1 MEIDRKKLSPMM
13 QQYLAIK
20 EEYKDCII
28 LYRLGDFYEMFFE
41 DAVTASKFLDLTLTG
56 RDCGLPER
64 APMCGVPFHAVDTYV
79 SKLIDGGFKVA
90 ICEQMCSPEESTTK
104 IVPREITRVITP
116 GTLIEE
122 NILDESKN
130 NYLVSICK
138 NGANYGVS
146 WCDISTGELNLSE
159 ISGERA
165 FDKTVDFI
173 ASISPS
179 EIIADDETAEKSLT
193 LPIVQGGNLPKFQ
206 KYFKWA
212 FDYTDAEKLIC
223 KQLNV
228 ITLEGYGC
236 SDKKSAICATG
247 ALLEYVYDTQ
257 KRALSH
263 INSLNYHTFSS
274 FLVLDNNAQR
284 TLELTETMRDRRK
297 KGSLLS
303 VLDQTCTAMGARNL
317 HQWVSQPLHNSAQ
330 INDRLNAVDEL
341 VEQDALRL
349 QIKELLSP
357 MRDLERLAGKI
368 AYGTINPKDCISIKT
383 TLALLPQVKQALKS
397 AKSQLLKDINLGINS
412 LDELYSL
419 LDKAIDDDAPALTKD
434 GGYIK
439 KGFSSELDEYRD
451 AKNNGAKIIAAIE
464 SAEKESTGIKTLK
477 TGYNRVFGYYIE
489 VTKSF
494 LELVPYRY
502 ERKQT
507 LLGCERFVTP
517 ELKEAEAKILGA
529 EEKSLKLELKLFGE
543 IKEILHS
550 AVPALKQTASAIS
563 ILDCLN
569 SFAIISIKN
578 NYVKPKI
585 NDSIKKINIVNGR
598 HPVVENAIKRGDFV
612 PNDTLLDSKENRTM
626 IITGPNMAGKS
637 TYMRQV
643 ALITIMAHMG
653 CFVPADSAEISL
665 TDRIF
670 TRIGASDDLTVGQST
685 FMVEMVEV
693 ASIANNATENSLLIL
708 DEVGRGTSTFDGLS
722 IAWSL
727 IEYVCNVLK
736 AKTLFA
742 THYHELT
749 ELEGILENVRN
760 YRILVKEL
768 NDKVVF
774 LHKIARGG
782 ANKSFG
788 IEVASLAGVPDVVVN
803 RAKSILK
810 KLEETENMRDT
821 NSIMIG
827 GLGKSKTKQLSFL
840 DNDDK
845 YGEVINIL
853 KDTNIEECSPM
864 TAFNILKNLIEK
876 VDKIK

>member
-1 MEIDRKKLSPMM
+1 MNIDLKKISPMM
-13 QQYLAIK
+13 KHYLTLK
-20 EEYKDCII
+20 EEYTDCII
-28 LYRLGDFYEMFFE
+28 LYRLGDFYEMFFD
-41 DAVTASKFLDLTLTG
+41 DAVKASKYLDLTLTG
-56 RDCGLPER
+56 RDCGLEER
-64 APMCGVPFHAVDTYV
+64 APMCGVPFHAVDSYI
-79 SKLIDGGFKVA
+79 SKLIEGGFKVA
-90 ICEQMCSPEESTTK
+90 ICEQMNTPEEANGKMVS
-104 IVPREITRVITP
+104 REITRVITP

-122 NILDESKN
+122 NILEESKN
-130 NYLVSICK
+130 NYLVCVCK
-138 NGANYGVS
+138 LGNNYGVS
-146 WCDISTGELNLSE
+146 WCDVSTGELNLSE
-159 ISGERA
+159 ITGERA
-165 FDKTVDFI
+165 FEKTIDFLT
-173 ASISPS
+173 SLSPS
-179 EIIADDETAEKSLT
+179 EIISDDDTAEKSML
-193 LPIVQGGNLPKFQ
+193 LPIVQNGNIPRFQ
-206 KYFKWA
+206 KYFNWA
-212 FDYTDAEKLIC
+212 FDYDDAKKLIC

-228 ITLEGYGC
+228 ITLQGYGC
-236 SDKKSAICATG
+236 EDKKSAVCATG

-274 FLVLDNNAQR
+274 FLVLDSNAQR

-297 KGSLLS
+297 KGSLLYE
-303 VLDQTCTAMGARNL
+303 LDQTSTAMGARNL
-317 HQWVSQPLHNSAQ
+317 HQWISQPLHDSIN
-330 INDRLNAVDEL
+330 INDRLNAVEEL
-341 VEQDALRL
+341 IKSDAKRL

-357 MRDLERLAGKI
+357 MRDIERLAGKI
-368 AYGTINPKDCISIKT
+368 AYGTISPKDCLSIRS
-383 TLALLPQVKQALKS
+383 TLALLPQVKQVLNSTKS
-397 AKSQLLKDINLGINS
+397 SLLKNINDNIDS
-412 LDELYSL
+412 MQELFTL
-419 LDKAIDDDAPALTKD
+419 LDRAISDDAPALTKD

-439 KGFSSELDEYRD
+439 AGFSLELDEYRN
-451 AKNNGAKIIAAIE
+451 AKNNGAQIIAAIE
-464 SAEKESTGIKTLK
+464 SAEREATGIKTLK

-494 LELVPYRY
+494 LEQVPYRY

-517 ELKEAEAKILGA
+517 ELKEAEAKIFGA
-529 EEKSLKLELKLFGE
+529 EEKALKLELKLFSE
-543 IKEILHS
+543 VKEVLHS
-550 AVPALKQTASAIS
+550 AVPALKQTANAIAK
-563 ILDCLN
+563 LDCLN
-569 SFAIISIKN
+569 SFAIVSIKN

-598 HPVVENAIKRGDFV
+598 HPVVENSLKRGDFV
-612 PNDTLLDSKENRTM
+612 PNDTLLDTKENRTM

-643 ALITIMAHMG
+643 ALITIMAHIG

-665 TDRIF
+665 TDRVF

-722 IAWSL
+722 IAWAL

-749 ELEGILENVRN
+749 ELEGVLENVRN

-768 NDKVVF
+768 SDRVVF

-788 IEVASLAGVPDVVVN
+788 IEVASLAGVPDTIVK
-803 RAKSILK
+803 RAKGILK
-810 KLEETENMRDT
+810 KLEESETLKDT
-821 NSIMIG
+821 NAIMLD

-840 DNDDK
+840 DDSDK
-845 YGEVINIL
+845 YSEVINIL
-853 KDTNIEECSPM
+853 KDTNIEQCSPM
-864 TAFNILKNLIEK
+864 DTFNILKNLIEK

>member
-1 MEIDRKKLSPMM
+1 MIIDLEKISPMM
-13 QQYLAIK
+13 RQYLKIK

-41 DAVTASKFLDLTLTG
+41 DAITASKFLDLTLTG
-56 RDCGLPER
+56 RDCGLDER

-79 SKLIDGGFKVA
+79 SKLIDGGYKVA
-90 ICEQMCSPEESTTK
+90 ICEQMTTPEEKSGK
-104 IVPREITRVITP
+104 IVEREITRVITP

-122 NILDESKN
+122 NILEESKN
-130 NYLVSICK
+130 NYLVSVCK
-138 NGANYGVS
+138 NNDTFGVS
-146 WCDISTGELNLSE
+146 WCDVSTGELNLSE
-159 ISGERA
+159 LNGERA
-165 FDKTVDFI
+165 FEKTIDFI

-179 EIIADDETAEKSLT
+179 EIISDDETAELSIN
-193 LPIVQGGNLPKFQ
+193 LPIVQSGLLPRFQ

-212 FDYTDAEKLIC
+212 YDYDDAKKLIC
-223 KQLNV
+223 KQLSV
-228 ITLEGYGC
+228 VTLEGFGC
-236 SDKKSAICATG
+236 ENKKSAVCATG

-284 TLELTETMRDRRK
+284 TLEITETMRDRRK
-297 KGSLLS
+297 KGSLLYE
-303 VLDQTCTAMGARNL
+303 LDQTSTAMGARNL
-317 HQWVSQPLHNSAQ
+317 HQWVRQPLHNSKS
-330 INDRLNAVDEL
+330 INDRLNSVEEL
-341 VEQDALRL
+341 VKSDVIRL

-357 MRDLERLAGKI
+357 MRDIERLAGKI
-368 AYGTINPKDCISIKT
+368 AYGTINPKDCLSIRS
-383 TLALLPQVKQALKS
+383 TLALLPQVKQVLKQT
-397 AKSQLLKDINLGINS
+397 KTPLLKLINEEIDDLS
-412 LDELYSL
+412 DLYTL
-419 LDKAIDDDAPALTKD
+419 LDRAIDDDAPALTKD

-439 KGFSSELDEYRD
+439 RGFSAELDEYRD
-451 AKNNGAKIIAAIE
+451 AKNNGAQIIAAIE
-464 SAEKESTGIKTLK
+464 SAEKEATGIKTLK
-477 TGYNRVFGYYIE
+477 TGYNRVYGYYIE

-507 LLGCERFVTP
+507 LLGAERFVTP

-529 EEKSLKLELKLFGE
+529 EEKSLKLELKLFSE
-543 IKEILHS
+543 IKEVLHS
-550 AVPALKQTASAIS
+550 AVSALKQTASAIAK
-563 ILDCLN
+563 LDCLN

-598 HPVVENAIKRGDFV
+598 HPVVENTLKRGDFV
-612 PNDTLLDSKENRTM
+612 PNDTLLDSTENRTM

-643 ALITIMAHMG
+643 ALITIMAHIG

-670 TRIGASDDLTVGQST
+670 TRIGASDDLAVGQST

-693 ASIANNATENSLLIL
+693 ASIANNATANSLLIL

-722 IAWSL
+722 IAWAL

-749 ELEGILENVRN
+749 ELEGVLENVRN

-768 NDKVVF
+768 SDKVVF

-788 IEVASLAGVPDVVVN
+788 IEVASLAGVPDVVVK
-803 RAKSILK
+803 RAKGILK
-810 KLEETENMRDT
+810 KLEENETLKDT
-821 NSIMIG
+821 NSIMID
-827 GLGKSKTKQLSFL
+827 GLGKSKGKQLSFL

-845 YGEVINIL
+845 YSEVINIL
-853 KDTNIEECSPM
+853 KDTKIEECTPLD
-864 TAFNILKNLIEK
+864 AFSILNNLIEK